1 MGTAVG
7 PSSFDSSVGASW
19 GAGGKT
25 AGFGK
30 VGEDAH
36 HLQVIWDVK
45 LKVVNLKR
53 VHGGREVMGKK
64 RDIRK
69 EAEKQK
75 KNTNKPREGERE
87 ELRLGTYYRR
97 ILLLLQ

>member
-1 MGTAVG
+1 M
-7 PSSFDSSVGASW
+7 GASW

-53 VHGGREVMGKK
+53 VHDADK
-64 RDIRK
+64 
-69 EAEKQK
+69 
-75 KNTNKPREGERE
+75 GEERM
-87 ELRLGTYYRR
+87 LKLLDLAWVRLFQNAMRAG
-97 ILLLLQ
+97 